1 MLWLAVTLELSEF
14 KIAVVGIMLE
24 LGVVSYADFFEQRF
38 DDFKVN
44 SRTFSSFD
52 SSSYP
57 DRAMLFIGAFMFNV
71 GIRIRNIA
79 FRI

>member
-24 LGVVSYADFFEQRF
+24 LGIVPDADFFEQRF

-57 DRAMLFIGAFMFNV
+57 DRAMLFSGDLMLNV

>member
-1 MLWLAVTLELSEF
+1 
-14 KIAVVGIMLE
+14 MLE
-24 LGVVSYADFFEQRF
+24 LGIVPDADFFEQRF
-38 DDFKVN
+38 DDFKVK

-52 SSSYP
+52 SNSYP
-57 DRAMLFIGAFMFNV
+57 DRAMLFSGALMFNV

>member
-24 LGVVSYADFFEQRF
+24 LGIVPDADFFEQRF

-57 DRAMLFIGAFMFNV
+57 DRAMLFSGALMFNV
-71 GIRIRNIA
+71 GIRLRNIA

>member
-1 MLWLAVTLELSEF
+1 MLWLAVTLELSEL
-14 KIAVVGIMLE
+14 KIAVVWIMLK
-24 LGVVSYADFFEQRF
+24 LGVMPDADFFEHRF

-44 SRTFSSFD
+44 SRSFSSFD